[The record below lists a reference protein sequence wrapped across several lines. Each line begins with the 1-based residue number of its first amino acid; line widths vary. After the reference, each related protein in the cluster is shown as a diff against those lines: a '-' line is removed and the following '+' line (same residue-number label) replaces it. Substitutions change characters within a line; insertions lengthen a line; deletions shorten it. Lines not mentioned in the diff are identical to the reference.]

1 MTTTWK
7 WPGDWLSTVLPR
19 RSGGGKLGGAPEPP
33 PVDLAVSRDVF
44 ASVLKSA
51 RSWLEHDGHEPRL
64 HAAALKSLDCP
75 PAERTPWGTAA
86 LLTMRVT
93 DDDTWAPVVDHLLA
107 EHGAVF
113 AAATLAEMAGQE
125 FDWSSGQGRRL
136 GYFRGWTYRTP
147 QARWASLARRL
158 RIRLVDVS
166 DAKYV
171 RVVAA
176 IAFYRTGVFTQRC
189 LTSYL
194 APDQSPWVAADC
206 ADAVALGQTVD
217 AQLLFGAA
225 STVEQFRQVG
235 AHYSTQAGVETV
247 GGVATVLDVLGVDA
261 VPVLEKWAGG
271 RSTRETLQPIWT
283 ALAALPSDE
292 ALATLFRKSGSRYAM
307 PYVRRAMDRD
317 PERAMR
323 VLARS
328 DESDLLRDHVLTRT
342 EVAVRMLPELDDDAA
357 RRIRVHLD
365 PLLDPLLDPDAAEQ
379 RVPAADLPPLLHR
392 PPWTEKKR
400 VKRVTV
406 AGLEAKPEAAMA
418 WLPGEREE
426 RAPNLPAVGPEPAP
440 EQVEELLAGQVDR
453 YDAERLLA
461 TWPEETLRPVLDR
474 VPIEPR
480 EYDFQD
486 NDAQWIVAARF
497 GADALPSVLAA
508 ARKGLKFNIE
518 PLMPFA
524 ATEVAVAM
532 ADWYDRLVSV
542 RAVAR
547 AWFGRHPEVA
557 ARALVPPALG
567 RAGRDR
573 RQAERV
579 LLMLA
584 AAGFEA
590 EVRTAAAGY
599 GPEAGAGIDTLL
611 RTDPLRVLP
620 ARIPALP
627 TWLDPRLL
635 PPLRVPDGRA
645 LPVEAV
651 GHVCTVLAMSTMDEP
666 YPGVDV
672 VRATCDPA
680 SLEAFGWALY
690 DRWDDAGFPVRER
703 WILGA
708 LGLIGGDDT
717 ADRLVPL
724 IVGWP
729 SGNARTRASLG
740 LDVLCAIG
748 TDKALMHLDRLA
760 RKADTDTV
768 AGGARERIDA
778 IAAARELTP
787 EQLADRLVPDFDLDP
802 DGRMTLDYG
811 PRTFVVGFDEQLRPF
826 AADGA
831 GKRLKTLPKPGVR
844 DDPQKAATEYKRF
857 AALKRTVRTIAAEQV
872 RRFEH
877 AMVWQRRWP
886 ASELAT
892 LFAVHPLLQH
902 LVRRLVWGV
911 YEGDETIGAFRIAED
926 RTYADV
932 ADDPYE
938 VADDA
943 VVGVA
948 HPLHLGADL
957 PAWAET
963 FADYEILQPFAQL
976 GRETYDSTE
985 PLDRYRGRT
994 TTGGRA
1000 LGLRNRG
1007 WDLDDDHRGG
1017 RSLDRLLPGG
1027 LQAYVVFTP
1036 GMNFLDGFDPKETQ
1050 TVESI
1055 GVYRLAGA
1063 LPGQDSSA
1071 VGVDELDPVTRSE
1084 VLRDLTQV
1092 LG

>member
-1 MTTTWK
+1 MTTMTTWK

-33 PVDLAVSRDVF
+33 PVDLAVSRDAF
-44 ASVLKSA
+44 ASALSSA
-51 RSWLEHDGHEPRL
+51 GAWLDHDGHDPRL
-64 HAAALKSLDCP
+64 RARALRSLDCP
-75 PAERTPWGTAA
+75 PADRTPWGTAA
-86 LLTMRVT
+86 LLTMKVT

-107 EHGAVF
+107 EHGPVF
-113 AAATLAEMAGQE
+113 AAQTLAEMAGLE
-125 FDWSSGQGRRL
+125 LDWSSDHGPRL
-136 GYFRGWTYRTP
+136 GYFSGWTYWKSE
-147 QARWASLARRL
+147 ARWAGLARRL
-158 RIRLVDVS
+158 RVRLVDVS
-166 DAKYV
+166 DAKHV

-176 IAFYRTGVFTQRC
+176 LASYRTGVFAQRC

-194 APDQSPWVAADC
+194 APDQTPWVAADC
-206 ADAVALGQTVD
+206 ADATALGQKVD
-217 AQLLFGAA
+217 AQLLYGAA
-225 STVEQFRQVG
+225 SSVEQFLQVG
-235 AHYSTQAGVETV
+235 AQYATETGVETV

-261 VPVLEKWAGG
+261 VPVLERWESG
-271 RSTRETLQPIWT
+271 RYTRPTLEPIWI

-292 ALATLFRKSGSRYAM
+292 ALATLFRKSRSQYAM

-323 VLARS
+323 VLAGLN
-328 DESDLLRDHVLTRT
+328 EPDLLRDHVLTRT
-342 EVAVRMLPELDDDAA
+342 EVAARMLPDLDDDAA
-357 RRIRVHLD
+357 RRIRYHLD
-365 PLLDPLLDPDAAEQ
+365 PLVDPNAAEE

-406 AGLEAKPEAAMA
+406 AGLEAKPEATMA

-426 RAPNLPAVGPEPAP
+426 RTPYPLSVGPEPAP
-440 EQVEELLAGQVDR
+440 DQVTALLAGRIRR
-453 YDAERLLA
+453 YEAERLLA
-461 TWPEETLRPVLDR
+461 GWPEETLRPILDR

-486 NDAQWIVAARF
+486 NDAQWIVAVRF
-497 GADALPSVLAA
+497 GIDALPALLAA
-508 ARKGLKFNIE
+508 ASKRPKLNLE
-518 PLMPFA
+518 PLLPFA
-524 ATEVAVAM
+524 ATEVAVVM
-532 ADWYDRLVSV
+532 ADAYVRLASV
-542 RAVAR
+542 RGIAR
-547 AWFGRHPEVA
+547 AWFTRHPEVA

-567 RAGRDR
+567 RAGKDR
-573 RQAERV
+573 RQAERT
-579 LLMLA
+579 LLLLA

-590 EVRTAAAGY
+590 EVRAAAAGY
-599 GPEAGAGIDTLL
+599 GPEAGDGIDTLL

-620 ARIPALP
+620 ARIPRLP
-627 TWLDPRLL
+627 TWLDARLL

-651 GHVCTVLAMSTMDEP
+651 GHVCTALAMSTVDEP

-680 SLEAFGWALY
+680 SLEAFGWVLY
-690 DRWDDAGFPVRER
+690 DRWDDAGFPTRER
-703 WILGA
+703 WILEA

-717 ADRLVPL
+717 VERLVPL
-724 IVGWP
+724 ILRWP
-729 SGNARTRASLG
+729 GGNARTRAVLG

-760 RKADTDTV
+760 RKADTETV
-768 AGGARERIDA
+768 SGGARERIDA

-787 EQLADRLVPDFDLDP
+787 ERLADRLVPDFDLDP

-826 AADGA
+826 VADRA
-831 GKRLKTLPKPGVR
+831 GKRLRTLPKPGAR
-844 DDPQKAATEYKRF
+844 DDPEQAEAGYKRF

-892 LFAVHPLLQH
+892 LFAAHPLLQH

-911 YEGDETIGAFRIAED
+911 YRGDETIGAFRIAED
-926 RTYADV
+926 RTYADA

-976 GRETYDSTE
+976 GRETYGSTE

-1000 LGLRNRG
+1000 LGLRSRG
-1007 WDLDDDHRGG
+1007 WVLDDDHRGG
-1017 RSLDRLLPGG
+1017 RSLDRVLPDG
-1027 LQAYVVFTP
+1027 LQAYVVFNP
-1036 GMNFLDGFDPKETQ
+1036 GMNFIDGFDPKETQ

-1063 LPGQDSSA
+1063 LPGRDSSA
-1071 VGVDELDPVTRSE
+1071 VGVDELEPVTRSE